1 MYVSQSVCLL
11 PNAKTDPE
19 GPRRTQKDPEE
30 PRRTQKD
37 PEEPRRTSAQRQTF
51 QEAFAHSRFSSWFLQ
66 KIVLL
71 PSRTVKIWNSSFH
84 WLWHDIKWEN
94 WRVNI
99 LCTDLREMQAN
110 WHFLY
115 PLSFVGTWIVYLRWM
130 EQRTSWRNVG
140 SPSLF
145 PTLYLPS
152 PTTCADC
159 RLELQKK
166 VREHFK
172 FTQKATTR
180 AFSWLKVPT
189 SAFTMPAVQL
199 NDLIVS

>member
-1 MYVSQSVCLL
+1 MVKLKSKYSLYTS
-11 PNAKTDPE
+11 P
-19 GPRRTQKDPEE
+19 PRD
-30 PRRTQKD
+30 
-37 PEEPRRTSAQRQTF
+37 A
-51 QEAFAHSRFSSWFLQ
+51 A
-66 KIVLL
+66 
-71 PSRTVKIWNSSFH
+71 
-84 WLWHDIKWEN
+84 
-94 WRVNI
+94 
-99 LCTDLREMQAN
+99 QAN

-189 SAFTMPAVQL
+189 SAFTFKTLLRLCCIGIDPTVIVQL
-199 NDLIVS
+199 RRLIVCSTTRDQSRSPQPKSHWDFPVIFHLPSDNLGSRCDIQIRHKVSEDYSNL